1 MARHPF
7 GFTTRLRGWIMTIA
21 LGLALAP
28 AWAAAQNIV
37 IVTDVSGNVSG
48 QEKIAMLSELGANTR
63 LQIDGGGKLVV
74 IYLASG
80 DEYSFTGPAQV
91 LLQTSGPQMLSGA
104 IPQKKTSLLGKNS
117 AVIVKPVHVTQAAV
131 VMRGIR
137 PAARIKLL
145 SPAGTRTLDPSP
157 QFRWEGFEQG
167 LAYHFELTDD
177 TGHAIYAVEI
187 QETNLSLPSSVQL
200 QEGATHTWEISTRTA
215 DGRRYVSTSDFA
227 VASAAV
233 RSDAQ
238 ALRPGANASVSERVA
253 YATWLSR
260 MELREEAR
268 KFWKSL
274 AAERPEEPAL
284 KAMVDD

>member
-1 MARHPF
+1 MA
-7 GFTTRLRGWIMTIA
+7 TIA

-28 AWAAAQNIV
+28 AWAAAQNLA
-37 IVTDVSGNVSG
+37 IVTDLSGKVSGP
-48 QEKIAMLSELGANTR
+48 EKIAMLSELGANTR
-63 LQIDGGGKLVV
+63 IQIDGGGKLVV

-91 LLQTSGPQMLSGA
+91 VLQTGGPQMLSGA
-104 IPQKKTSLLGKNS
+104 APQKKTSVLGKNS

-131 VMRGIR
+131 VMRSIR

-145 SPAGTRTLDPSP
+145 SPAGTRTLEPAP
-157 QFRWEGFEQG
+157 QFRWEGFEPG

-177 TGHAIYAVEI
+177 TGHAIYSTET
-187 QETNLSLPSSVQL
+187 QESTSSLPSSVQL
-200 QEGATHTWEISTRTA
+200 QEGATYTWEISTHTA

-233 RSDAQ
+233 RADAQ

-274 AAERPEEPAL
+274 AAERPDEPAL
-284 KAMVDD
+284 KAMADD